1 MTKKIIM
8 LVLLMAVLFHIAWY
22 AVSRS
27 VQHEKIPD
35 DATAQAAFDKLLKD
49 EEISIDRHAF
59 TEMSIEA
66 NGIRIHL
73 DVFSKGSNG
82 PTIVF
87 YSRHVR
93 VSKFYMKA
101 CINFIFRIHVVGL
114 TRAVR
119 DE

>member
-73 DVFSKGSNG
+73 DVFFERQQRADDC
-82 PTIVF
+82 F

-93 VSKFYMKA
+93 VLQILY
-101 CINFIFRIHVVGL
+101 
-114 TRAVR
+114 
-119 DE
+119 